1 MEKTQDIH
9 LTEILIPFT
18 VVIFVIAVGVI
29 LLYLQYKKHIIQKEF
44 EKIILKSVQQEELLK
59 TILITQEDERKRIAA
74 DIHDEIG
81 AAISIIK
88 MNLTLLEQKL
98 KLEKSLLE
106 DHSRAIQNLIS
117 LSDNAISS
125 VRDIS
130 HQLMPP
136 QLEAFG
142 LIKTLEAVQNMINKA
157 GRLSL
162 EMSVTDPYQTSIPR
176 PVTLHLYRIIMELI
190 NNTIKHADA
199 KSIYIRFNFNAETL
213 TVIYQDDGIG
223 MSKDLHNDSPG
234 KGFQTIQT
242 RIDVLG
248 GVISYSQPVIEN
260 GFTAILDI
268 PYTT

>member
-29 LLYLQYKKHIIQKEF
+29 LLYLQYKKNIIQKEF
-44 EKIILKSVQQEELLK
+44 EKITLKSVQQEELLK

-88 MNLTLLEQKL
+88 MNLTLLDQKL
-98 KLEKSLLE
+98 KSETSLLE
-106 DHSRAIQNLIS
+106 DHSKSIQNLIS

-125 VRDIS
+125 VRNIS

-136 QLEAFG
+136 QLETFG
-142 LIKTLEAVQNMINKA
+142 LIKTLEAVQNMINKT
-157 GRLSL
+157 GKLSM
-162 EMSVTDPYQTSIPR
+162 EMSVTDLYQTDIPR

-199 KSIYIRFNFNAETL
+199 KSIYIRFNFNDKTL
-213 TVIYQDDGIG
+213 SVIYQDDGVGI
-223 MSKDLHNDSPG
+223 STDLHKDLSG

-242 RIDVLG
+242 RVDVLG
-248 GVISYSQPVIEN
+248 GMISYAQPVIEN